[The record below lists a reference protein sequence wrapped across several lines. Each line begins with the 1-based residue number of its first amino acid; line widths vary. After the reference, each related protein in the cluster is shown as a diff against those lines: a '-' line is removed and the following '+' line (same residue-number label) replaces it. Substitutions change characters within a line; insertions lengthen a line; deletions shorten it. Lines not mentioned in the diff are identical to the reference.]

1 MKKLRPAHPG
11 ELLLQKFIKPMRLT
25 VYRVAKDC
33 GIPQSSLAAIVGGH
47 RSISAE
53 TAMRLALYFGVDP
66 QFWLNL
72 QSRYDLMMLQDRRSE
87 IESEVHPLPKAA

>member
-1 MKKLRPAHPG
+1 MKKLKPAHPG
-11 ELLLQKFIKPMRLT
+11 KLLLEKFIKPMHLS

-47 RSISAE
+47 RSISPEA
-53 TAMRLALYFGVDP
+53 AMRLALFFGVDP

-72 QSRYDLMMLQDRRSE
+72 QSRYDLMILEDRRQE
-87 IESEVHPLPKAA
+87 IEQEVHPLPKAA